1 MSMFQFQDI
10 SVAKTDLQTRA
21 YSRILL
27 QFKRSQVLLDV
38 MGAIVEEVQA
48 LSDAIQATK
57 EAFIPAKAVG
67 AQQDVL
73 GRILGLG
80 RDSGYRYDDI
90 PRWVETGEERE
101 TEDGQ
106 IRFLDTGT
114 LPSQYQLS
122 NYEFK
127 LALAGKA
134 FRNFCQYGSI
144 PEIQGYFQI
153 VFGLQV
159 TPVITGPSSITLHVP
174 PGTDDALVDIL
185 PRTKATNVTDTA
197 FFAPYP
203 ATIDITV
210 EVD

>member
-1 MSMFQFQDI
+1 MFSFQDI
-10 SVAKTDLQTRA
+10 SVAKTDLQVRA

-48 LSDAIQATK
+48 LSDAIQEVK
-57 EAFIPAKAVG
+57 EGFIPAKAIG
-67 AQQDVL
+67 SQQDVL

-80 RDSGYRYDDI
+80 RDSGYRYEEI
-90 PRWVETGEERE
+90 PRWVEEGDERE

-106 IRFLDTGT
+106 IRFLDTGV

-122 NYEFK
+122 NYEFN
-127 LALAGKA
+127 LALAGKS
-134 FRNFCQYGSI
+134 FRNFCQFGSV
-144 PEIQGYFQI
+144 PEIQEYFQI

-159 TPVITGPSSITLHVP
+159 TPVIAGFSELTLHVP
-174 PGTDDALVDIL
+174 PGTDAALVAII

-203 ATIDITV
+203 ATIELSV
-210 EVD
+210 VVD